1 MYFLRLILIFFLFQ
15 NYALSIENLNLVI
28 IDLDYVFKNS
38 YAGKK
43 ISKNSINKKEAL
55 IKEKN
60 KIEAKLEKQK
70 NDIMSKRNV
79 LDKKDFEEKVISHQK
94 QVKEYQIKINQDL
107 KKVNDKF
114 IKDNI
119 ELKKEIDKLLIEYSK
134 ENNIDLI
141 VNKNSIVVSNTK
153 IDMTMQILEI
163 INNKI
168 K

>member
-1 MYFLRLILIFFLFQ
+1 MFFIRLILIFFLFH
-15 NYALSIENLNLVI
+15 NHAFSNENLNLVI

-38 YAGKK
+38 NVGKK
-43 ISKNSINKKEAL
+43 ISETSISKKEDL

-70 NDIMSKRNV
+70 NDIMSKKNV
-79 LDKKDFEEKVISHQK
+79 LDKKEFEEKVISHQK
-94 QVKEYQIKINQDL
+94 EIKDYQIKMNNDL
-107 KKVNDKF
+107 KKVNDEF
-114 IKDNI
+114 IKKNI
-119 ELKKEIDKLLIEYSK
+119 EFKKKVDQLLIEYSK

-141 VNKNSIVVSNTK
+141 VSKDSVVLSNTK
-153 IDMTMQILEI
+153 IDMTKQILEI

>member
-1 MYFLRLILIFFLFQ
+1 
-15 NYALSIENLNLVI
+15 
-28 IDLDYVFKNS
+28 
-38 YAGKK
+38 
-43 ISKNSINKKEAL
+43 
-55 IKEKN
+55 
-60 KIEAKLEKQK
+60 
-70 NDIMSKRNV
+70 MSKRNV
-79 LDKKDFEEKVISHQK
+79 LDKKDFEEKVISHQN

-134 ENNIDLI
+134 ENSIDLI

-153 IDMTMQILEI
+153 IDMTTQILEI

>member
-15 NYALSIENLNLVI
+15 NYALSNENLNLVI

-38 YAGKK
+38 NAGKK

-79 LDKKDFEEKVISHQK
+79 IDKKDFEEKVISHQK
-94 QVKEYQIKINQDL
+94 QVKEHQIKINQDL

>member
-15 NYALSIENLNLVI
+15 NY
-28 IDLDYVFKNS
+28 VFKNS
-38 YAGKK
+38 NAGKK

-79 LDKKDFEEKVISHQK
+79 LDKKDFEEKVISHQN
-94 QVKEYQIKINQDL
+94 QVKEHQIKINQDL

-134 ENNIDLI
+134 ENSIDLI

>member
-1 MYFLRLILIFFLFQ
+1 
-15 NYALSIENLNLVI
+15 
-28 IDLDYVFKNS
+28 
-38 YAGKK
+38 
-43 ISKNSINKKEAL
+43 
-55 IKEKN
+55 
-60 KIEAKLEKQK
+60 
-70 NDIMSKRNV
+70 MSKRNV
-79 LDKKDFEEKVISHQK
+79 LDKKDFEEKVISHQN
-94 QVKEYQIKINQDL
+94 QVKEHQIKINQDL

>member
-15 NYALSIENLNLVI
+15 NYALSNENLNLVI

-38 YAGKK
+38 NAGKK

-79 LDKKDFEEKVISHQK
+79 LDKKDFEEKVISHQN
-94 QVKEYQIKINQDL
+94 QVKEHQIKINQEL

-153 IDMTMQILEI
+153 IDMTTQILEI

>member
-15 NYALSIENLNLVI
+15 NYALSNENLNLVI

-38 YAGKK
+38 NAGKK

-94 QVKEYQIKINQDL
+94 QVKEHQIKINQDL

-134 ENNIDLI
+134 ENSIDLI

>member
-15 NYALSIENLNLVI
+15 NYALSNENLNLVI

-38 YAGKK
+38 NAGKK

-79 LDKKDFEEKVISHQK
+79 LDKKDFEEKVISHQN

-134 ENNIDLI
+134 ENSIDLI

>member
-15 NYALSIENLNLVI
+15 NYALSNENLNLVI

-38 YAGKK
+38 NAGKK

-79 LDKKDFEEKVISHQK
+79 IDKKDFEEKVISHQN
-94 QVKEYQIKINQDL
+94 QVKEHQIKINQDL

-134 ENNIDLI
+134 ENSIDLI

-153 IDMTMQILEI
+153 IDMTTQILEI

>member
-15 NYALSIENLNLVI
+15 NYALSNENLNLVI

-38 YAGKK
+38 NAGKK

-79 LDKKDFEEKVISHQK
+79 LDKKDFEEKVISHQN
-94 QVKEYQIKINQDL
+94 QVKEHQIKINQDL

-134 ENNIDLI
+134 ENSIDLI

>member
-15 NYALSIENLNLVI
+15 NYALSNENLNLVI

-38 YAGKK
+38 NAGKK

-94 QVKEYQIKINQDL
+94 EIKDYQIKMNNDL
-107 KKVNDKF
+107 KKINDEF
-114 IKDNI
+114 IKKNI
-119 ELKKEIDKLLIEYSK
+119 EFKKKVDQLLIEYSK

-141 VNKNSIVVSNTK
+141 VSKDSVVLSNTK
-153 IDMTMQILEI
+153 IDMTKQILEI
-163 INNKI
+163 VNNKI

>member
-15 NYALSIENLNLVI
+15 NYALSNENLNLVI

-38 YAGKK
+38 NAGKK

-79 LDKKDFEEKVISHQK
+79 IDKKDFEEKVISHQK
-94 QVKEYQIKINQDL
+94 QVKEHQIKINQDL

-134 ENNIDLI
+134 ENSIDLI

>member
-15 NYALSIENLNLVI
+15 NYALSNENLNLVI

-38 YAGKK
+38 NAGKK

-79 LDKKDFEEKVISHQK
+79 IDKKDFEEKVISHQN

-134 ENNIDLI
+134 ENSIDLI

>member
-15 NYALSIENLNLVI
+15 NYALSNENLNLVI

-38 YAGKK
+38 NAGKK

-79 LDKKDFEEKVISHQK
+79 IDKKDFEEKVISHQN
-94 QVKEYQIKINQDL
+94 QVKEHQIKINQDL

-134 ENNIDLI
+134 ENSIDLI

>member
-15 NYALSIENLNLVI
+15 NYALSNENLNLVI

-38 YAGKK
+38 NAGKK

-94 QVKEYQIKINQDL
+94 QVKEHQIKINQDL

-134 ENNIDLI
+134 ENSIDLI

-153 IDMTMQILEI
+153 IDMTTQILEI

>member
-15 NYALSIENLNLVI
+15 NYALSNENLNLVI

-38 YAGKK
+38 NAGKK

-79 LDKKDFEEKVISHQK
+79 LDKKDFEEKVISHQN
-94 QVKEYQIKINQDL
+94 QVKEHQLKINQDL

-134 ENNIDLI
+134 ENSIDLI